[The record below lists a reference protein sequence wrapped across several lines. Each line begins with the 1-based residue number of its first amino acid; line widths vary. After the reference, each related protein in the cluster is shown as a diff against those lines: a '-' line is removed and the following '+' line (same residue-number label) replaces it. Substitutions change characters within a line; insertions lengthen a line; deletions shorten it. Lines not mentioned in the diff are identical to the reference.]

1 MVFLNVLLPVLL
13 IAGGGFLVGRL
24 VNRDPAILTKLVFYI
39 LTPSLIFHVLYT
51 RPVSGGELSET
62 LLFVFVL
69 HGVLFGIAHLGSRGL
84 KLDRETRT
92 AAVLT
97 LSLSNTGNYGLPI
110 LLFAFGGRGFEL
122 GLLYILGHMAFQI
135 TFGVGTAAWR
145 KGMSMGRLLLNLV
158 KVPWIYAF
166 GLALLLRG
174 TGMELP
180 IPIGRPIELLAQ
192 AAIPVQLLLLGIQLG
207 QVQLRGLLR
216 EAIPLTAA
224 KLIIPPLLAFGLTAA
239 FGIHGLLRSVLIVEA
254 STPAAVNA
262 LILSL
267 QYDRRPDL
275 VSSVVFLTT
284 IGNIFTMWLLLT
296 LLG

>member
-13 IAGGGFLVGRL
+13 IAGGGFLFGRL

-39 LTPSLIFHVLYT
+39 LTPSLIFHALYT
-51 RPVSGGELSET
+51 RPVSGGELAT
-62 LLFVFVL
+62 VLLFVFLV
-69 HGVLFGIAHLGSRGL
+69 HGTLFGLAHLGSRAAH
-84 KLDRETRT
+84 LDRETRT

-110 LLFAFGGRGFEL
+110 LLFAFGEQGFAL

-135 TFGVGTAAWR
+135 TFGVATASWR
-145 KGMSMGRLLLNLV
+145 KGMPLWRLPVNLL

-174 TGMELP
+174 TGTELP
-180 IPIGRPIELLAQ
+180 VPVGEPIELLAQ

-207 QVQLRGLLR
+207 QVQLRGLWR

-224 KLIIPPLLAFGLTAA
+224 KLIVPPLLAFGFATAL
-239 FGIHGLLRSVLIVEA
+239 GIHGLLRAVLIVEA
-254 STPAAVNA
+254 STPAAVNS

-267 QYDRRPDL
+267 QYNRRPDL

-284 IGNIFTMWLLLT
+284 VGNIATMGALLSFL
-296 LLG
+296 

>member
-13 IAGGGFLVGRL
+13 IAGGGFLVGRF

-39 LTPSLIFHVLYT
+39 LTPSLIFHALYN

-62 LLFVFVL
+62 LLFVFL
-69 HGVLFGIAHLGSRGL
+69 FHGLLFGLAHLASRGL

-92 AAVLT
+92 ATVLT
-97 LSLSNTGNYGLPI
+97 FSLSNTGNYGLPI
-110 LLFAFGGRGFEL
+110 LLFAFGEKGFGL

-145 KGMSMGRLLLNLV
+145 KGMSVWRLLLNLL

-166 GLALLLRG
+166 ALALILRETG
-174 TGMELP
+174 TSLP
-180 IPIGRPIELLAQ
+180 LTFNRPVELLAQ
-192 AAIPVQLLLLGIQLG
+192 AAIPMQLLLLGIQLG
-207 QVQLRGLLR
+207 QVKLRGLIR
-216 EAIPLTAA
+216 EALPLTAA
-224 KLIIPPLLAFGLTAA
+224 KLIIPPLLAFGLTAV
-239 FGIHGLLRSVLIVEA
+239 FGIHGLLRAVLLVEA
-254 STPAAVNA
+254 STPTAVNA
-262 LILSL
+262 LVLAL

-284 IGNIFTMWLLLT
+284 IGNIATMWLLLT
-296 LLG
+296 LLS